1 MITKQELRTLLPNQM
16 IKQPDI
22 VKTTEK
28 EYLLITNTEPIQT
41 PVLETVDEPD
51 GIITIPTQQ
60 PEEQKKLL
68 KILYESGLIT
78 KEECIDDYS
87 KLRMDKLPT
96 DRILLPDKVQ
106 SEVPPLP
113 QPETL
118 PVKPS
123 LDPGT
128 LKNVRNINPV
138 RFDSPPTYYAGFGKI
153 VNQKGILPP
162 PPMARLPAKP
172 CVPVR
177 LPASSR
183 MAPVTIWIGEDP
195 ARYTS
200 APPKALNGCRRPP
213 IVYNP
218 YLPKKQ
224 LVAKPTNCPPAT
236 KKPTNGPPATKKL
249 VNSPPVIKKTKTVK
263 PEPVPDEKKDEKG
276 RSSSWFSW
284 GHWLNWQNKVYPMK
298 LPDDTNPTIIWD
310 LQKGCW
316 VDTEKQN

>member
-1 MITKQELRTLLPNQM
+1 MGHTLTEWRTLLPNQM
-16 IKQPDI
+16 LIKKPDI
-22 VKTTEK
+22 VKTREK

-41 PVLETVDEPD
+41 PVLETVEQPD

-68 KILYESGLIT
+68 KKLYESGLIT
-78 KEECIDDYS
+78 KEEWIDDYS
-87 KLRMDKLPT
+87 KLQMDKLPT

-118 PVKPS
+118 PVEPS

-128 LKNVRNINPV
+128 LKNVRQINPV
-138 RFDSPPTYYAGFGKI
+138 RFDSPPTYYAGYGQI

-162 PPMARLPAKP
+162 PPMARLPPKP

-200 APPKALNGCRRPP
+200 EPPKALNGCRRPP

-224 LVAKPTNCPPAT
+224 LVMAKSTNCPPVI
-236 KKPTNGPPATKKL
+236 KKS

-276 RSSSWFSW
+276 NSSWFSW
-284 GHWLNWQNKVYPMK
+284 GHWLKWQKKVYPMK
-298 LPDDTNPTIIWD
+298 LPDDRNPTIIWD
-310 LQKGCW
+310 ATKGCW
-316 VDTEKQN
+316 IDTGK